1 MWQQQKSL
9 LLVGAFSVGAVLI
22 LSLQIRPYGLLFSI
36 LLAFWLYKTRCPN
49 FKLITPPTIT
59 NCGENLYHDYL
70 EFKQRQPR
78 LCWIYTSSVLVALA
92 VLGHIISGKTI
103 IVFGLLMATLIF
115 SKHKFTIETVQQE
128 DERLWASQ
136 TTDVDEFLPDVNESN
151 LSLLQHAGDEAVIL
165 HSITSPLNDDE
176 DKSDEIP
183 SDLIIPDSLPEVD
196 EQTDSSDDECLIS
209 PAVAFPTL
217 KSLSNQ
223 EIEFNSRYFKDTS
236 SSSDEDSISKGLTFN
251 DYSIVDGAQRP
262 NDNKIE
268 NLSIDKVDSQR
279 STMFSIPTM
288 MADLMSNLTKS
299 SKTTFDV
306 DKSKS
311 LPKGPDKR
319 HASESSDES
328 EFEILNTDEL
338 NIN

>member
-1 MWQQQKSL
+1 M
-9 LLVGAFSVGAVLI
+9 
-22 LSLQIRPYGLLFSI
+22 
-36 LLAFWLYKTRCPN
+36 
-49 FKLITPPTIT
+49 
-59 NCGENLYHDYL
+59 
-70 EFKQRQPR
+70 
-78 LCWIYTSSVLVALA
+78 YTSSVLVALA

-115 SKHKFTIETVQQE
+115 SKHKFTIEKVQE

-165 HSITSPLNDDE
+165 HSVTSPLNDDE

-236 SSSDEDSISKGLTFN
+236 SSSDDDSISKGLTFN
-251 DYSIVDGAQRP
+251 DYSVVDGAQRV
-262 NDNKIE
+262 NDDKIDK
-268 NLSIDKVDSQR
+268 SIDKVDSQR

-288 MADLMSNLTKS
+288 MADLVSNLTKS
-299 SKTTFDV
+299 SKSTVDV
-306 DKSKS
+306 DKSRI

-338 NIN
+338 DIN